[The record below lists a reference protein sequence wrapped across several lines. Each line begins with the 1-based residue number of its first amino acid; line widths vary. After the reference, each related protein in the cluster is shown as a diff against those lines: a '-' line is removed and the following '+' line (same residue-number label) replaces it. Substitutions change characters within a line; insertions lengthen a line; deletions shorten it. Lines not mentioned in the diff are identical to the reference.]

1 MKNDNSYPLGQS
13 TVPLQPI
20 IEEGRTNPI
29 QVKKNLIDL
38 NSLDDEK

>member
-1 MKNDNSYPLGQS
+1 MKNDNTYTLGHS

-29 QVKKNLIDL
+29 QVKKKFN
-38 NSLDDEK
+38 